1 MQSLNPRQERFC
13 HFFVHYNNASVAAVE
28 AGYERPSARKQG
40 SRLLATVRIRARV
53 HEIQVQLARD
63 AGGDTDAL
71 IGKLEII
78 YRRAME
84 DHHFYAAARA
94 VELQA
99 RLVGMSASRLRST
112 HPPPVAPEPPA
123 IEGTAE
129 PAPAPASP
137 LGLSSRFPGA
147 A

>member
-1 MQSLNPRQERFC
+1 MKSLTPRQERFC
-13 HFFVHYNNASVAAVE
+13 HSFVHYANATVAAVE

-40 SRLLATVRIRARV
+40 SRLLTTSRVRVRI
-53 HEIQVQLARD
+53 HEIQAQLARE
-63 AGGDTDAL
+63 AGGDMEAL

-99 RLVGMSASRLRST
+99 RLTGMAASGRR
-112 HPPPVAPEPPA
+112 PPGPPA
-123 IEGTAE
+123 IEGKAE
-129 PAPAPASP
+129 PAPSLRLPVRF
-137 LGLSSRFPGA
+137 SRRLPGA
-147 A
+147 Q